1 MKQLFFAI
9 FLILISSNIMF
20 AQTPPQA
27 PPNQQTL
34 QQIQTQ
40 IINPVFITEDVV
52 FVFQTFN
59 AIEITG
65 NEIDAFLNAK
75 KTIQG
80 LIKKAQDE
88 KKQLTDTMKTELQ
101 VQTAQDILT
110 FLQRGKFA
118 GANAEKFKRFVDAI
132 IEAAKALNLQP
143 KK

>member
-9 FLILISSNIMF
+9 FLILISSNLMF
-20 AQTPPQA
+20 AQAPPQA